1 MPPAAKRVPSRV
13 AQRNASMSHSLFGV
27 ETEYACVPVVFTDA
41 NDEVGTVPDQLMD
54 LARRTLVH
62 LPDRRSPGMFL
73 GNGARF
79 HVDCGSHPEYATPEC
94 DNPWDVVRHVLAGDC
109 ILASL
114 AADVASNTPS
124 GDDVLVFKSNVDLS
138 GSGSTWGCHESYLH
152 RVTQKAIAPQ
162 IIPHLVSRIIYTG
175 AGGFH
180 PLSPGLEFSVS
191 PRVAHITRTTSSDS
205 TSNRGIFHTK
215 HEALAKGYHRLHILC
230 GESLC
235 SHLAAWLKAGT
246 TAIIVALVDA
256 GINPWQKA
264 SLRIPVKAFRTFAAD
279 HTCTAEV
286 ELTSREAVTA
296 IEIQQAYLSKA
307 EANLG
312 QSFMPSW
319 APDVCRQW
327 RAILARL
334 TDAPTSVDRTLDW
347 AIKWSLYDERIRR
360 RGFTREQID
369 RWRPIVSRLEAAL
382 ERADLPPRDV
392 RVEVLLSDRSP
403 IRDDVRRLTT
413 SIRALGLDW
422 SELIELTALR
432 RELYEVETRFSQL
445 GEQGIF
451 ASLDRAGV
459 LSHKVDGV
467 SNVDE
472 ATRHPPDAGR
482 AHSRGVAVQELSGST
497 GWSCDWSGVWNHRQ
511 DIRALDL
518 SDPFKRLEASELDR
532 LLGLP
537 PVESAPRPHRTSS
550 EVQEL
555 TSFMDFLRRR
565 D

>member
-279 HTCTAEV
+279 HTSTAEV

-312 QSFMPSW
+312 QSL
-319 APDVCRQW
+319 CRAGL
-327 RAILARL
+327 R
-334 TDAPTSVDRTLDW
+334 TSVANGGRSSRDSQMRRHPLTER
-347 AIKWSLYDERIRR
+347 STGRSSGPCMTSGYDV
-360 RGFTREQID
+360 G
-369 RWRPIVSRLEAAL
+369 VSRGN
-382 ERADLPPRDV
+382 RSIDGGR
-392 RVEVLLSDRSP
+392 LSAVS
-403 IRDDVRRLTT
+403 RRL
-413 SIRALGLDW
+413 W
-422 SELIELTALR
+422 S
-432 RELYEVETRFSQL
+432 V
-445 GEQGIF
+445 
-451 ASLDRAGV
+451 
-459 LSHKVDGV
+459 
-467 SNVDE
+467 
-472 ATRHPPDAGR
+472 
-482 AHSRGVAVQELSGST
+482 
-497 GWSCDWSGVWNHRQ
+497 
-511 DIRALDL
+511 
-518 SDPFKRLEASELDR
+518 
-532 LLGLP
+532 
-537 PVESAPRPHRTSS
+537 
-550 EVQEL
+550 L
-555 TSFMDFLRRR
+555 TSRPGTFESRSC
-565 D
+565 

>member
-1 MPPAAKRVPSRV
+1 M
-13 AQRNASMSHSLFGV
+13 
-27 ETEYACVPVVFTDA
+27 
-41 NDEVGTVPDQLMD
+41 
-54 LARRTLVH
+54 
-62 LPDRRSPGMFL
+62 
-73 GNGARF
+73 
-79 HVDCGSHPEYATPEC
+79 
-94 DNPWDVVRHVLAGDC
+94 
-109 ILASL
+109 
-114 AADVASNTPS
+114 
-124 GDDVLVFKSNVDLS
+124 LVFKSNVDLS

-279 HTCTAEV
+279 HTSTAEV

-382 ERADLPPRDV
+382 ERADRPPRDV

-482 AHSRGVAVQELSGST
+482 GPTPEVWPCRSFPGVRDGVVTGLACGTIGRTSALLIFPTHSNASRPANST
-497 GWSCDWSGVWNHRQ
+497 DSSVCHRSSPHHV
-511 DIRALDL
+511 LT
-518 SDPFKRLEASELDR
+518 
-532 LLGLP
+532 
-537 PVESAPRPHRTSS
+537 APRPRFKS
-550 EVQEL
+550 
-555 TSFMDFLRRR
+555 
-565 D
+565 